1 MKGMNMELEPQII
14 KKDGENEF
22 VVLPYNDYLKIKQA
36 LEDYEDL
43 IDLRKAKNETINE
56 PGIPFKDVK
65 ELLKTNNLI

>member
-1 MKGMNMELEPQII
+1 MELEPQII

>member
-1 MKGMNMELEPQII
+1 MELEPQII

-22 VVLPYNDYLKIKQA
+22 VVLPYNEYLKIKQA